1 MGNIRRPRLRSVAG
15 MRPLLIFAAMLLALA
30 VAVVARPASAFAAD
44 RFWSDAAIHPPV
56 QLTDEC
62 FVRHIDFN

>member
-1 MGNIRRPRLRSVAG
+1 ML
-15 MRPLLIFAAMLLALA
+15 PLLILVAMLLAPA
-30 VAVVARPASAFAAD
+30 VAVVARPAPAFAAD